1 MLRAAILHSA
11 VSWKLA
17 STSPSLTFPLK
28 NNHVEMNFDGRNISL
43 LADSGGYRSYL
54 VYGGWYESIYGPD
67 SCKDSR
73 LGMLLLPSNR
83 PIFVERRVSLKLS
96 KGKIRNL
103 RVGLMIGSSRIEDG
117 KQPFATLGLSIPSS
131 KPITEAAIPP
141 LLSQLVSA
149 GAISETAFSVR
160 VSEFGVG
167 ITGQLI
173 LGESAA
179 KREDT
184 KSFPLGSVPWSAALF
199 AIPGSGVRVQSTP
212 HGGHVR
218 ELSMKRD
225 SLPVAIDTG
234 CDVTTVPKE
243 VFSMIWATIAST
255 FGHQHVAS
263 RPSTLH
269 PTSFHHLYARI
280 DPKGWIWL
288 RRTMTEYLPRIIVQG
303 AAGSTFEVD
312 LSAGGSP
319 DAFILGG
326 PFLAQHDVYVNL
338 DRKEIGISTPDRPVV
353 KQFASHESWDQMR
366 APPCGRR
373 AQSCSTVATRR
384 CIKRPVRKRAFD
396 DLEPSVNPR
405 GPTSSS
411 SEQAQLGAAGPLV
424 RSTTLKY
431 RVQISA
437 PSVHQIWR
445 YELKSTAPNGKWRCR
460 TRRSGHSVK
469 RLDSTSR
476 SLADLKAANAALEAQ
491 NSVLLHSRS
500 EDVERVIQEDRMTST
515 SDRPVAA
522 MWGSSTILQPK
533 AIAAA
538 GQSGV
543 QTDPLDDQE
552 SRQLRIIDDLK
563 RKLVDRQERESKLE
577 MSVRQEDGVPLEY
590 VIRFWPGIDFL
601 NRHAAAVSDGEGSG
615 DGGELWLKVLAHLD
629 GRIRELEE
637 ENRTFRNRE
646 DRVRHLQRTAACK
659 VDGSTV
665 QTLNELQQQL
675 RIKSDLIESLVKRQA
690 NTSTFDAEF
699 SRGDQKSLRALLL
712 QPVNDEDADS
722 DSSIPRMIE
731 FASML
736 TYERDRRR
744 QLEALLEKQIA
755 ATGSATA
762 ECDSLK
768 ASEAC
773 LLADFRSLASQ
784 ALGIV
789 RCVGG
794 TIGLRYPSCFDNCTL
809 PLWLIMAVKRD
820 AGRAPRQKAR
830 S

>member
-1 MLRAAILHSA
+1 N
-11 VSWKLA
+11 VS
-17 STSPSLTFPLK
+17 
-28 NNHVEMNFDGRNISL
+28 
-43 LADSGGYRSYL
+43 
-54 VYGGWYESIYGPD
+54 
-67 SCKDSR
+67 
-73 LGMLLLPSNR
+73 
-83 PIFVERRVSLKLS
+83 
-96 KGKIRNL
+96 
-103 RVGLMIGSSRIEDG
+103 
-117 KQPFATLGLSIPSS
+117 
-131 KPITEAAIPP
+131 
-141 LLSQLVSA
+141 
-149 GAISETAFSVR
+149 
-160 VSEFGVG
+160 
-167 ITGQLI
+167 
-173 LGESAA
+173 
-179 KREDT
+179 
-184 KSFPLGSVPWSAALF
+184 WSAALF
-199 AIPGSGVRVQSTP
+199 AIPASGVRVQSAA

-234 CDVTTVPKE
+234 CDVTTIPKGA
-243 VFSMIWATIAST
+243 FSMIWATIAST
-255 FGHQHVAS
+255 FGHEHVAS
-263 RPSTLH
+263 RP
-269 PTSFHHLYARI
+269 PTVQPSSFDHLYARI

-288 RRTMTEYLPRIIVQG
+288 RRTMTEYLPRVIVQG

-338 DRKEIGISTPDRPVV
+338 DRKEVGISTPDRPE
-353 KQFASHESWDQMR
+353 A
-366 APPCGRR
+366 
-373 AQSCSTVATRR
+373 TV
-384 CIKRPVRKRAFD
+384 PVTSMPSPGS
-396 DLEPSVNPR
+396 LEPLVSSFVQPPSSEPPLR
-405 GPTSSS
+405 SSS
-411 SEQAQLGAAGPLV
+411 PSILRRDDGTAASDSSITLELHNQLAFTRTRCQELEHAEKIQSADISSLRASNMALRAEVNSAQRQVAMSDEEV
-424 RSTTLKY
+424 RSL
-431 RVQISA
+431 R
-437 PSVHQIWR
+437 
-445 YELKSTAPNGKWRCR
+445 
-460 TRRSGHSVK
+460 K

-500 EDVERVIQEDRMTST
+500 EDIERVRQEDRMTST

-522 MWGSSTILQPK
+522 T
-533 AIAAA
+533 
-538 GQSGV
+538 QSGV

-563 RKLVDRQERESKLE
+563 RKLMDRQERESKLE
-577 MSVRQEDGVPLEY
+577 
-590 VIRFWPGIDFL
+590 IFWPGIDFL

-659 VDGSTV
+659 VDGTTV
-665 QTLNELQQQL
+665 NTVNELQQQL

-690 NTSTFDAEF
+690 NTSIVDAEF
-699 SRGDQKSLRALLL
+699 SRGDQRSLRALLL
-712 QPVNDEDADS
+712 QPVTDEDADS

-744 QLEALLEKQIA
+744 QLEALLEEQIA
-755 ATGSATA
+755 ATGCATA

-784 ALGIV
+784 ALLGIV
-789 RCVGG
+789 RCIEGTHRPQVTSLSVGG
-794 TIGLRYPSCFDNCTL
+794 SREGDPDLSVAQRTSL
-809 PLWLIMAVKRD
+809 K
-820 AGRAPRQKAR
+820 
-830 S
+830 